1 MRTILLCALLVCA
14 CKKDPGDT
22 SQMPKLPPSPK
33 AQVPA
38 ALQIAVEIDGKPAP
52 TIDGV
57 KLQQTKADYEDE
69 ERRAWR
75 FDTLV
80 GPAASRPGVAIAVTG
95 EKDVSVV
102 LRAPRAATDPIPV
115 LAQSRR
121 GGVVAALVPA
131 DDPFPPY
138 HGQGRRMARPGDP
151 LPRMNGV
158 TKISVYLAK

>member
-1 MRTILLCALLVCA
+1 MKRIILCVLLLCA
-14 CKKDPGDT
+14 CKKETGDT

-52 TIDGV
+52 AIDGV

-75 FDTLV
+75 FDTLL
-80 GPAASRPGVAIAVTG
+80 GPTAARPNVAIAVSG
-95 EKDVSVV
+95 EKDVTVV
-102 LRAPRAATDPIPV
+102 LRPPRAAGDPVPV

-131 DDPFPPY
+131 DDPFPAY

-158 TKISVYLAK
+158 TKISVYVAK